1 MLQVKV
7 GTLSFRNPLILA
19 SGILDESGETMLRIA
34 KNGAGGIVTKSIG
47 MKEREGYKNPVV
59 YEFPEHMGLL
69 NAIGLANPGIENYG
83 EEIKIAKKGGAPI
96 IGSIFGSNE
105 DEFSYLAKKMEE
117 YGADAVELNLSC
129 PHAKGYGMEIGID
142 TELVERIVKK
152 VKREVKIPVWAKLTP
167 NTSNIVDIAKA
178 AENADAL
185 VVINTVKG
193 LAIDIDA
200 QMPVLS
206 NVYGG
211 YSGKCIKPIGVRAVY
226 DIRREMD
233 IPIVGV
239 GGVEN
244 YRDVIEYMM
253 AGANAVEIGTAIR
266 YKGINVFE
274 EIAKNME
281 SWMEENGFEN
291 AEELVGIAQRR

>member
-7 GTLSFRNPLILA
+7 GTLNLRNPLILA

-34 KNGAGGIVTKSIG
+34 QSGAGGIVTKSIG
-47 MKEREGYKNPVV
+47 IKEREGYENPVV

-83 EEIKIAKKGGAPI
+83 EEIRIAKKGGVPI

-105 DEFSYLAKKMEE
+105 EEFSYLAKKMEE

-167 NTSNIVDIAKA
+167 NTSNIVDIAKS

-193 LAIDIDA
+193 LAIDIA
-200 QMPVLS
+200 ARMPVLS
-206 NVYGG
+206 NIYGG
-211 YSGKCIKPIGVRAVY
+211 YSGRCIKPIGVRAVY

-266 YKGINVFE
+266 YRGINVFA
-274 EIAKNME
+274 EIAEKME
-281 SWMEENGFEN
+281 NWMNENGFEN

>member
-7 GTLSFRNPLILA
+7 GTLNLRNPLILA

-47 MKEREGYKNPVV
+47 IKEREGYENPVV
-59 YEFPEHMGLL
+59 YEFPGHMGLL

-83 EEIKIAKKGGAPI
+83 EEIRIAKKGGVPI

-105 DEFSYLAKKMEE
+105 DEFAYLGKKMEE
-117 YGADAVELNLSC
+117 YGADAIELNLSC

-167 NTSNIVDIAKA
+167 NTSNIVDIAKS

-200 QMPVLS
+200 RMPVLS
-206 NVYGG
+206 NIYGG

-233 IPIVGV
+233 IPILGV

-281 SWMEENGFEN
+281 SWMKENGFEN
-291 AEELVGIAQRR
+291 AEELVGIVQRR